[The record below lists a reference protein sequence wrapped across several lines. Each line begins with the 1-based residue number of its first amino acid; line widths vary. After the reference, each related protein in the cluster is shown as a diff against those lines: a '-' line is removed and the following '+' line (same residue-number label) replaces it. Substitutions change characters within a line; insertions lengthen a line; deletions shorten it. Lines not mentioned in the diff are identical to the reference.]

1 MALIGKIKEKS
12 GWAIGFIAISLGL
25 FVVGGDVLGP
35 NSVILG
41 NDSQNVGKIAG
52 EKVSI
57 KEYGQELEQIK
68 YNYTMNTGGKSPSEE
83 EMVGLREQAWNQ
95 LIDKIAY
102 RKQFDKLG
110 LAVTDDELED
120 MVQGDNV
127 HPGIRQA
134 FVDPATQQFNKNL
147 VVRYLKSLDTLPPQQ
162 QAAWLNF
169 ESQLAPSRLKTK
181 YENLLSLSS
190 YVTKE
195 EAKREYVSQTAKADV
210 KFLYIP
216 FFSIPDSTIK
226 VTDAQLEDYL
236 EKNKEQYKSEETRTI
251 EYVTFP
257 ILPSSQDSTFFYD
270 EIKSLAKGLASAE
283 DDSTFARTNTDVPTN
298 MGYVTMSEIPQ
309 QLQGD
314 IATFI
319 KGGMY
324 GPYREGDTYSIY
336 KLSDIR
342 DDSLYS
348 VKASHILFRAA
359 DSTSAGKAE
368 ALRKAREVLQQIKA
382 GASFEEMARVHG
394 TDGTAQ
400 QGGDLGWYTQGGGF
414 VKPFEDALF
423 NFKGTGLLP
432 NPVETEFGYHLIKVT
447 QPKTNRK
454 YRLSTI
460 KKVISPGDVTRE
472 EAFRRADEF
481 AGTTEN
487 AQQFKDKIKKDK
499 TLASFTAEKIR
510 PNDNTVNA
518 LTNARE
524 VIRWA
529 FSNDT
534 QIGDVSKQV
543 FELDN
548 QYVVATLTNKTEGK
562 EATVDDFRAELT
574 SKVRNEL
581 KAQQIIKKLGTA
593 ATIDAAAKAYGEQ
606 AQVNTAT
613 DVSMNSNTLQ
623 NVGFDPV
630 AVGKIF
636 GLKQGQKTKPFSGE
650 NGVLVI
656 EMTKFTPAPEIA
668 DYSQYKNQLAQT
680 SKSRT
685 PYYITEAIKDYAKIE
700 DKRYKFY

>member
-12 GWAIGFIAISLGL
+12 GWAIGLIAISLGL
-25 FVVGGDVLGP
+25 FVVGGDILGP

-41 NDSQNVGKIAG
+41 NNSQDVGEIAG
-52 EKVSI
+52 EDISI
-57 KEYGQELEQIK
+57 KEYSQELEVMK
-68 YNYTMNTGGKSPSEE
+68 YNYTNNTGKNPTEE
-83 EMVGLREQAWNQ
+83 EMAGLREQAWNQ
-95 LIDKIAY
+95 LIEKIAY
-102 RKQFDKLG
+102 QKQYEKLG
-110 LAVTDDELED
+110 LAVSDDELED

-127 HPGIRQA
+127 HPAVKQA
-134 FVDPATQQFNKNL
+134 FTNPATNQFDKSL
-147 VVRYLKSLDTLPPQQ
+147 VINYLKGIDTLPAQQ
-162 QAAWLNF
+162 QAAWINF
-169 ESQLAPSRLKTK
+169 ENQLGPQRLRTK

-195 EAKREYVSQTAKADV
+195 EAKRDYVSQTAKADV
-210 KFLYIP
+210 KFLYVP

-236 EKNKEQYKSEETRTI
+236 NRNRDKYEGEETRTI

-257 ILPSSQDSTFFYD
+257 VLPSAQDSAFFYD
-270 EIKSLAKGLASAE
+270 EIKNLAKGLASAQ
-283 DDSTFARTNTDVPTN
+283 DDSTFAKTNTDVPADG
-298 MGYVTMSEIPQ
+298 GYVTLSEIPQ

-319 KGGMY
+319 EGGMY

-336 KLSDIR
+336 KLSDIK
-342 DDSLYS
+342 DDTVYS
-348 VKASHILFRAA
+348 VRASHILFRA
-359 DSTSAGKAE
+359 DSTDAGKAE
-368 ALRKAREVLQQIKA
+368 ALKKAREVLQQIKG

-414 VKPFEDALF
+414 VKSFENALF
-423 NFKGTGLLP
+423 SFNGIGLLP

-454 YRLSTI
+454 YKLATI
-460 KKVISPGDVTRE
+460 KKVISAGDATEE
-472 EAFRRADEF
+472 EAFRKADQF

-487 AQQFKDKIKKDK
+487 REQFRENLKKDK
-499 TLASFTAEKIR
+499 TLTSFTAEKLR
-510 PNDNTVNA
+510 PNDNNVNA
-518 LTNARE
+518 LQNARE
-524 VIRWA
+524 IVRWA
-529 FSNDT
+529 FSEDT
-534 QIGDVSKQV
+534 KVGDVSKEV
-543 FELDN
+543 FRLDN
-548 QYVVATLTNKTEGK
+548 QYVVATLTGKTEKGD
-562 EATVDDFRAELT
+562 ATVEDFRTELT

-581 KAQQIIKKLGTA
+581 KAEQITKKLANVTN
-593 ATIDAAAKAYGEQ
+593 IDAAAKAYGDQ

-613 DVSMNSNTLQ
+613 DVTLSSNTLQ

-636 GLKQGQKTKPFSGE
+636 GLKQGQRTKPFSGE

-656 EMTKFTPAPEIA
+656 EMTKYTAAPDIA

-680 SKSRT
+680 YKSRT
-685 PYYITEAIKDYAKIE
+685 SYYVNEAVKDFAKIE